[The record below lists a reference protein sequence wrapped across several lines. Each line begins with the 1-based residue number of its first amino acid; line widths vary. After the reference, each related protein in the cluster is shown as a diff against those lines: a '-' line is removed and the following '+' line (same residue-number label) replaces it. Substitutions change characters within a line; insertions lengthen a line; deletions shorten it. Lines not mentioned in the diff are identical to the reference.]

1 MGTILASSPELNS
14 HWFSQQHSILANMSG
29 SFGHGMP
36 PTGSYPPKSR
46 SKMDVCSSFIEKL
59 QSRRNLDLTPTLLEG
74 IEQHFRLL
82 PSRYALD
89 VNIGSLDV
97 LNHKRLL
104 DSARADPSAVSFQ
117 VRPVDIVSGV
127 GKAAMDRRP
136 SFGNAESLLEVSEVK
151 RNYSNSKLNEHTK
164 MENIF
169 IGQRSVAKVSMDL
182 SSQSTRR
189 AENSFIKQI

>member
-1 MGTILASSPELNS
+1 MVTILASSPELN
-14 HWFSQQHSILANMSG
+14 WFSQQHSILANMSG

-46 SKMDVCSSFIEKL
+46 SKMDVCSAFIDKL
-59 QSRRNLDLTPTLLEG
+59 QSRRNLDLTPALLEG

-89 VNIGSLDV
+89 VNISSLDV

-117 VRPVDIVSGV
+117 VRPVDIVSAANH
-127 GKAAMDRRP
+127 KADMDRRP
-136 SFGNAESLLEVSEVK
+136 SFGNAESLLEVRRFADTVK
-151 RNYSNSKLNEHTK
+151 PA
-164 MENIF
+164 F
-169 IGQRSVAKVSMDL
+169 
-182 SSQSTRR
+182 
-189 AENSFIKQI
+189 